1 MPKRWN
7 SISRINTIIACK
19 VAYKATRVNRDC
31 EDQDNHNLKAA
42 AWDTMVNYY
51 NDDSNEDLNELLL
64 AGIDALI
71 GASNPN
77 DCPYNFD
84 VLKSGE
90 LEQVIMYIIAQYQ
103 IAQNEKTQKQVPM
116 ATFHHIVME
125 KMVNLLQCS
134 AEQGGQQ

>member
-1 MPKRWN
+1 MCKKN
-7 SISRINTIIACK
+7 GTLFQAINTIIAFK
-19 VAYKATRVNRDC
+19 VAYKATRVNRDL
-31 EDQDNHNLKAA
+31 EDQDSHNPKAA

-71 GASNPN
+71 GASVPN

-90 LEQVIMYIIAQYQ
+90 LEQVIMYIIAQYW
-103 IAQNEKTQKQVPM
+103 IARNEKTQK
-116 ATFHHIVME
+116 TGTHGNFSLYCHG
-125 KMVNLLQCS
+125 KN
-134 AEQGGQQ
+134 GQFTTMLC